1 MIRLN
6 YIFHDCFFLETDSLG
21 VVFDFWKDPRS
32 DDEESPLFLKDFP
45 ESKPLYV
52 LVSHFH
58 KDHLNKCVFGWRK
71 HHPNI
76 HYIVSKD
83 VRRHVRYLLDAD
95 SSYAGER
102 VPEKAISVVSKG
114 DVFEDSLIEVR
125 AFGSTDIGNSYA
137 LIIKEGRLKVFH
149 AGDLNC
155 WTWRDESTEEEIL
168 RAEKGFLTELQPILQ
183 FTDNFD
189 IAMFPVDSRIGT
201 GYEEGAKIFLDKF
214 SVKRFFP
221 MHFTLGDT
229 EEERAR
235 LLKDAVDFDRY
246 RADRGEYIALTAPG
260 DSYEFFADYSEKVS
274 NKIFERQYFL
284 SAGDC
289 NAEKEM
295 ALTVLTSKLIDSATM
310 HANSLGIGN
319 PNMPDN
325 HSGWV
330 LSRLTIEMS
339 EYPAIDS
346 DYRISTWVESWNKH
360 FSERSFKISSPDGK
374 VYGFARS
381 IWMVLDTYTHANAGL
396 DSLPFREDYISD
408 EICPIKRQAKHRLIM
423 LENEEGAE
431 SPRVLKASSP
441 IVLHKFLY
449 SDLDAYRHVN
459 TVRYVALLMSQFS
472 LSQHD
477 ENRVARIELSFLDE
491 GEYGKEIEILRNNPE
506 DEHALENST
515 SFLLRKADNKEA
527 ILYSRVFFSKR

>member
-102 VPEKAISVVSKG
+102 VPEEAISVVSKG
-114 DVFEDSLIEVR
+114 DVFEDSLLEVR

-137 LIIKEGRLKVFH
+137 LIIKEGGLKVFH

-246 RADRGEYIALTAPG
+246 RAHISDRETFKPRIEERFKYGTGIKER
-260 DSYEFFADYSEKVS
+260 YEPS
-274 NKIFERQYFL
+274 NKVFPTNGCKRLSSNEIMSIIICVIVFGCFMLLVVSMIMNQRQQ
-284 SAGDC
+284 
-289 NAEKEM
+289 
-295 ALTVLTSKLIDSATM
+295 ALIAA
-310 HANSLGIGN
+310 ANMEGFQAAI
-319 PNMPDN
+319 
-325 HSGWV
+325 SGGRR
-330 LSRLTIEMS
+330 SRLNRLKK
-339 EYPAIDS
+339 P
-346 DYRISTWVESWNKH
+346 SWYN
-360 FSERSFKISSPDGK
+360 D
-374 VYGFARS
+374 
-381 IWMVLDTYTHANAGL
+381 
-396 DSLPFREDYISD
+396 
-408 EICPIKRQAKHRLIM
+408 
-423 LENEEGAE
+423 
-431 SPRVLKASSP
+431 
-441 IVLHKFLY
+441 
-449 SDLDAYRHVN
+449 
-459 TVRYVALLMSQFS
+459 
-472 LSQHD
+472 
-477 ENRVARIELSFLDE
+477 
-491 GEYGKEIEILRNNPE
+491 E
-506 DEHALENST
+506 DEE
-515 SFLLRKADNKEA
+515 DV
-527 ILYSRVFFSKR
+527 Y